1 MGRYKGE
8 KIGLTDVVIVLAML
22 AFFVLVGYVDLM

>member
-1 MGRYKGE
+1 MGRYKAD
-8 KIGLTDVVIVLAML
+8 KIGVLDVVIVLAML